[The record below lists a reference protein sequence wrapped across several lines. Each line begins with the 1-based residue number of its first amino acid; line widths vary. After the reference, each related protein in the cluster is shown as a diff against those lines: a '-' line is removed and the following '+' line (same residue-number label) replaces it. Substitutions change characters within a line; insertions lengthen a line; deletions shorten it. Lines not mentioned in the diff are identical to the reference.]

1 MPKSKTGVD
10 LMNCSSDNS
19 LYEEG
24 EKVWASY
31 SDKWYEAKVLTVV
44 ESSMTAKRYLVHYP
58 GWNKRWD
65 EWLGTDRLMKFT
77 DENIQI
83 QLAKN
88 TKSGHK
94 GKAKQSNEDIQNQ
107 LATNT
112 KSGDKGKAKESDEIL
127 LAEENMNIEIPR
139 MLKKQLVDDSE
150 FVTSLGKQLVKL
162 PRTPNVDDILK
173 KYFRFKVKK
182 NNITSYNAMLLYNN
196 ERKQYE
202 ALSAENIPPSVAYGA
217 EHLLRLLVKLPEILQ
232 DVNIEEE
239 MRMKLEHEILGLI
252 KFLQENQSTFFLS
265 TYQTP
270 EDLDAEKK

>member
-10 LMNCSSDNS
+10 FMNCSSDNS

-31 SDKWYEAKVLTVV
+31 SDKWYEAK
-44 ESSMTAKRYLVHYP
+44 

-112 KSGDKGKAKESDEIL
+112 KSDDKGKAKESDEIL

-150 FVTSLGKQLVKL
+150 FVTRLGKLVKL

-182 NNITSYNAMLLYNN
+182 NNIHPSSDML
-196 ERKQYE
+196 
-202 ALSAENIPPSVAYGA
+202 S
-217 EHLLRLLVKLPEILQ
+217 VKLPEILQ
-232 DVNIEEE
+232 AVNIEEE
-239 MRMKLEHEILGLI
+239 MRMKLKHEILSLI